1 MGVAELPVDILWAEN
16 RFRCVSGPVA
26 APADFSTME
35 AQHLPLHS
43 MPLGAAGHGDFL
55 GGLTQRKWADS
66 ARAQG
71 VNTKISVG
79 QLW

>member
-1 MGVAELPVDILWAEN
+1 
-16 RFRCVSGPVA
+16 
-26 APADFSTME
+26 ME

-43 MPLGAAGHGDFL
+43 MPLGAEGHGDFL

-71 VNTKISVG
+71 VNIQISVG
-79 QLW
+79 QLR